1 MLGRVEGARIE
12 DHGPRFSAFPAGV
25 EATGQFILA
34 ELEPGGGRGS
44 RERKARGGGGIS
56 QV

>member
-1 MLGRVEGARIE
+1 MLGRVEGGRIE